1 MDSRDENRQI
11 QSVIK
16 KILQGDVNAFSF
28 LVEKYK
34 KLVAHIV
41 FRMIYNQTDREDI
54 CQDVF
59 LKVYQNLSQF
69 RADSKFSTWIGKIT
83 YNSCLNYI
91 SKNKNPMMTQS
102 VLEWEE
108 MPAENSDPVW
118 QIERDERGKRIRT
131 EINQLPV
138 QYRAILTLF
147 HLEHMSYRE
156 IGEIMN
162 LPEGT
167 VKSYL
172 YRARQHLKQEL
183 DHKYQI
189 QDL

>member
-1 MDSRDENRQI
+1 MDGASENEQV
-11 QSVIK
+11 QLVIEK
-16 KILQGDVNAFSF
+16 VLSGDVNAFAF
-28 LVEKYK
+28 LVDKYK

-41 FRMIYNQTDREDI
+41 FRMIYSQDDRKDI

-59 LKVYQNLSQF
+59 LKVYQNLDQF
-69 RADSKFSTWIGKIT
+69 RAESKFSTWIGKIS

-91 SKNKNPMMTQS
+91 NRKKNMAVNQS
-102 VLEWEE
+102 PQEWEE
-108 MPAENSDPVW
+108 ISSEHPDPAW
-118 QIERDERGKRIRT
+118 QTEQYDKTDRIRA
-131 EINQLPV
+131 EIEQLPD
-138 QYRAILTLF
+138 QYRAILTLY
-147 HLEHMSYRE
+147 HLENMSYRE

-172 YRARQHLKQEL
+172 YRARQQLKEDL
-183 DHKYQI
+183 SHKYQI